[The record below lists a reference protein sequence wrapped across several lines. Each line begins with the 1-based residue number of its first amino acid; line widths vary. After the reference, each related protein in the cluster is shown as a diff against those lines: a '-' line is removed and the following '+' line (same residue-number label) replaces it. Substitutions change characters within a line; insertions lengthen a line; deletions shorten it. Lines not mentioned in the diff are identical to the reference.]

1 MAKKKAE
8 ESIRVLEILSYD
20 KGSYEIRMAQFQ
32 KEAIPVLVGLLEK
45 AKFDLL
51 ARDFD
56 EDGEAAEISPM
67 ISMNNKY
74 EA

>member
-8 ESIRVLEILSYD
+8 EPIKVLEILSHAS
-20 KGSYEIRMAQFQ
+20 GGYEIRMAAFQ
-32 KEAIPVLVGLLEK
+32 REAVPVVVGLLEK

-56 EDGEAAEISPM
+56 EDGPSEELPPIVN
-67 ISMNNKY
+67 MNNKFD
-74 EA
+74 A

>member
-8 ESIRVLEILSYD
+8 ESIRVLEINSHVD
-20 KGSYEIRMAQFQ
+20 GGYEIKMAQFE
-32 KEAIPVLVGLLEK
+32 KGAIPVLVGLLEK

-56 EDGEAAEISPM
+56 EDGEAEEISPRV
-67 ISMNNKY
+67 SMTNKY

>member
-1 MAKKKAE
+1 MTKKKAE

-56 EDGEAAEISPM
+56 EDGEAEEISPM
-67 ISMNNKY
+67 VSMSNKY
-74 EA
+74 DA